1 LLLFGLFRHV
11 PETMMAM
18 LSALDELVPLPAEL
32 KMYLLQLTAIG
43 AVSYAAV
50 ALLIPVVGRRM
61 PAKLSGKD
69 LCKRGTPAGDIP
81 M

>member
-1 LLLFGLFRHV
+1 MHTIISMRLYRFATCNLLLFGLFRHV
-11 PETMMAM
+11 PETM
-18 LSALDELVPLPAEL
+18 
-32 KMYLLQLTAIG
+32 MYLLQLTAIG